1 VSDVQTFYGRWAGLY
16 DGLARYTPGIAT
28 LRRQAALA
36 CRLEPGDT
44 VVEMGTGTGANL
56 PYLREQVGPTG
67 TVIGID
73 VTRPALERGRTNLGI
88 ATADNVHLVQADAG
102 RPPVRGPVDAV
113 LGTFVSG
120 MFEDP
125 RPVVDRWCDLA
136 AGGHVVL
143 VDAATSDRPVAAPIN
158 ALFRWVTVL
167 STPPTTK
174 LRYDDP
180 LHDQL
185 ATRVEAA
192 HGRVRARSV
201 ASARAE
207 HLLGIVRLTGGRIE

>member
-16 DGLARYTPGIAT
+16 DLLARYTPGIAR
-28 LRRQAALA
+28 LRRQAALG

-56 PYLREQVGPTG
+56 PYLREQVGATG
-67 TVIGID
+67 TVVGVD
-73 VTRPALERGRTNLGI
+73 VTRPALEQARKNPRV
-88 ATADNVHLVQADAG
+88 AAADNVHLVQADAG

-125 RPVVDRWCDLA
+125 GPVVDRFCDLA

-143 VDAATSDRPVAAPIN
+143 VDAATSDRRVAAPVN
-158 ALFRWVTVL
+158 ALFRGVTVL

-174 LRYDDP
+174 LRYENP
-180 LHDQL
+180 LHEQL
-185 ATRVEAA
+185 ASRVETA
-192 HGRVRARSV
+192 HERVRARSV
-201 ASARAE
+201 ATARAE
-207 HLLGIVRLTGGRIE
+207 QFLGIVRLTGGRIE